1 MEYPEIT
8 ILVPTY
14 DRHKFLPLFVMNLKS
29 QTYPADR
36 LKLII
41 ADDFEYGRFITDID
55 EFKREIHPIELTYLQ
70 TNKRLSIG
78 EKRNNLVKHCSTNI
92 FCFMD
97 DDDVYFP
104 SYIQHSYETLRDNNL
119 LKCGCVGSDKMIFC
133 MSEKDY
139 AVHAIDCGN
148 TKRLIHEA
156 TMMMTKKFY
165 RASCKFESSSRGE
178 GADLF
183 TGMESRVALTNIND
197 VMMCVQHGENTVDKL
212 QFARDDN
219 RLNIEISDEMREI
232 LENIFKK

>member
-29 QTYPADR
+29 QTYPANR

-41 ADDFEYGRFITDID
+41 ADDFEHGRFITDID
-55 EFKREIHPIELTYLQ
+55 AFKKEVHPIDVTYLQ

-78 EKRNNLVKHCSTNI
+78 EKRNNLVKHCKTNI
-92 FCFMD
+92 FCFLD

-104 SYIQHSYETLRDNNL
+104 SYIEHSYETLRDNNL

-133 MSEKDY
+133 MTQKDY
-139 AVHAIDCGN
+139 AVHAIDCGD

-165 RASCKFESSSRGE
+165 RASCKFTNNSRGE
-178 GADLF
+178 GADIF
-183 TGMESRVALTNIND
+183 TGMESKVAFTDINR
-197 VMMCVQHGENTVDKL
+197 VMMCVQHGGNTVEKL
-212 QFARDDN
+212 QFAREDN
-219 RLNIEISDEMREI
+219 RLPVEISDQMREI